1 MAVIS
6 DPPRLRHSGAAVAVL
21 FFVNGMTFSNWLPRV
36 PEVRDRLGVGNAGI
50 GAVLLGGGLGGML
63 GALLVGRLS
72 DHYGSKRLLLRAAG
86 ALAIGLPMIGIVP
99 VAALLLAVLTVLGTL
114 DVLNDVSMNAQG
126 VMIQERLGRSIM
138 NRLHGMWSL
147 GFLAGAVIGST
158 MAAAGV
164 GVRAHLLIIGALLF
178 ASIQVVRPWL
188 LPVDDP
194 HEPLTDATAPARP
207 PRVSPVVML
216 MAAAALAAM
225 ALESMPSEWA
235 AVMMRD
241 DFDLGK
247 RAGFGTV
254 TIALAMLVGRLVGD
268 HVLDRVGERR
278 LLLGAVAMT
287 AVGLATTAAAPVA
300 AVAFAGLL
308 IWGLGLSVVFPQL
321 YATAARLPGTS
332 AGTGLG
338 SMLLGQRF
346 GAMSTAAGVGALAEW
361 RSVRFAFFVVGLLA
375 VVVLL
380 FTIRG
385 MNRLAARRPT
395 SESQRAAQA

>member
-1 MAVIS
+1 
-6 DPPRLRHSGAAVAVL
+6 
-21 FFVNGMTFSNWLPRV
+21 
-36 PEVRDRLGVGNAGI
+36 
-50 GAVLLGGGLGGML
+50 
-63 GALLVGRLS
+63 
-72 DHYGSKRLLLRAAG
+72 
-86 ALAIGLPMIGIVP
+86 
-99 VAALLLAVLTVLGTL
+99 
-114 DVLNDVSMNAQG
+114 
-126 VMIQERLGRSIM
+126 
-138 NRLHGMWSL
+138 
-147 GFLAGAVIGST
+147 
-158 MAAAGV
+158 
-164 GVRAHLLIIGALLF
+164 
-178 ASIQVVRPWL
+178 
-188 LPVDDP
+188 
-194 HEPLTDATAPARP
+194 
-207 PRVSPVVML
+207 
-216 MAAAALAAM
+216 
-225 ALESMPSEWA
+225 
-235 AVMMRD
+235 
-241 DFDLGK
+241 
-247 RAGFGTV
+247 
-254 TIALAMLVGRLVGD
+254 
-268 HVLDRVGERR
+268 VLDRVGERR

-395 SESQRAAQA
+395 SESSRAAQA